1 MAVKLFTVV
10 PVGLQD
16 TQVLVAILNAFCTAS
31 GNLTSKGDVAQWVS
45 LTGTGWYYQ
54 EVADHSTS
62 EFIL

>member
-31 GNLTSKGDVAQWVS
+31 GNLTSKGDVAQ
-45 LTGTGWYYQ
+45 
-54 EVADHSTS
+54 
-62 EFIL
+62 